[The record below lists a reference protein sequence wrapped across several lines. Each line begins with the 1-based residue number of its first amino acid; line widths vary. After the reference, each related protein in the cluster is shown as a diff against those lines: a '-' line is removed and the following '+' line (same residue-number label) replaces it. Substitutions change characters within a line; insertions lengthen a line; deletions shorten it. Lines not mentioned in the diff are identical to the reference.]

1 MLRSL
6 PAGLVLRDAGKDRV
20 NVRRNFTLRFALISG
35 LVVIA
40 VTTTLSSLAS
50 ASIRASTVD
59 REARQVS
66 DQVQQ
71 LVTHSFTRAEFERG
85 LSPKKQALLDAL
97 SSDPKNAN
105 VLRILL
111 WSREGTLLYSG
122 DRRGVGRRMP
132 LSDGLRIALGGS
144 MTVLPLAPERLR
156 PFTAETMYLS
166 VEGYLELLLFQERRV
181 WIRTGQ
187 QASSPATTRTA
198 RTSITKAA
206 SLGVARLFLPVLV
219 GESTAPVAAFEV
231 FYDFRPL
238 ARKLARIQQTVWTAI
253 PGGFLAIYCAMVVA
267 VQRTS
272 RVMMAQQKNLR
283 VAHLGTFHALAR
295 AVDARDSETGDHS
308 SRVASYAVAMG
319 RRLGLSIEEI
329 AELKIAA
336 ELHDIGKIGVPDAIL
351 MKPGPLTSEEWDLMR
366 QHAIVGSN
374 ILQSTPLS
382 EVVKQAVRHVHESW
396 GGRGYPDSLHGEQI
410 PVFARIVAV
419 ADAFEAMTSKRPYR
433 RPFTTEQALTELRRV
448 RGIQFDPKVVDAMV
462 EVARDIPRRSI
473 SMASGRK
480 AAR

>member
-1 MLRSL
+1 M
-6 PAGLVLRDAGKDRV
+6 
-20 NVRRNFTLRFALISG
+20 RRNFTLRFALVSG

-40 VTTTLSSLAS
+40 LTTTLSSLAS
-50 ASIRASTVD
+50 ASIRASTID
-59 REARQVS
+59 REARQVA

-71 LVTHSFTRAEFERG
+71 LVIQSFTRTEFERG
-85 LSPKKQALLDAL
+85 LTPKKQALLDAL

-111 WSREGTLLYSG
+111 WNRDGTLLYSG
-122 DRRGVGRRMP
+122 DRKGIGRRMP

-144 MTVLPLAPERLR
+144 MTVMPLAPERLR

-166 VEGYLELLLFQERRV
+166 VEGYLELLLFQERRM
-181 WIRTGQ
+181 WTRTGQ
-187 QASSPATTRTA
+187 QAITPTMTRTS
-198 RTSITKAA
+198 RTSLTKAA
-206 SLGVARLFLPVLV
+206 SLGIARLFLPVRI

-308 SRVASYAVAMG
+308 GRVASYAVEMA
-319 RRLGLSIEEI
+319 RRLGLSAEEI

-351 MKPGPLTSEEWDLMR
+351 MKPGPLTPEEWDLMR

-382 EVVKQAVRHVHESW
+382 EVVKQAVRHVHEWW
-396 GGRGYPDSLHGEQI
+396 GGRGYPDKLHGDQI
-410 PVFARIVAV
+410 PLFARILAV

-433 RPFTTEQALTELRRV
+433 RPFSTEQALAELRQM
-448 RGIQFDPKVVDAMV
+448 RGIQFDPQVVDAMC
-462 EVARDIPRRSI
+462 EVAQDTPRSLK
-473 SMASGRK
+473 STGSGRD
-480 AAR
+480 ASS

>member
-1 MLRSL
+1 
-6 PAGLVLRDAGKDRV
+6 
-20 NVRRNFTLRFALISG
+20 VRRNFTLRFALVSG

-40 VTTTLSSLAS
+40 LTTTLSSLAS
-50 ASIRASTVD
+50 ASIRASTID
-59 REARQVS
+59 REARQVA

-71 LVTHSFTRAEFERG
+71 LVIQSFTRTEFERG
-85 LSPKKQALLDAL
+85 LTPKKQALLDAL

-111 WSREGTLLYSG
+111 WNRDGTLLYSG
-122 DRRGVGRRMP
+122 DRKGIGRRMP

-144 MTVLPLAPERLR
+144 MTVMPLAPERLR
-156 PFTAETMYLS
+156 PFSAETMYLS
-166 VEGYLELLLFQERRV
+166 VEGYLELLLFQERRM
-181 WIRTGQ
+181 WTRTGQ
-187 QASSPATTRTA
+187 QAITPTMTRTS
-198 RTSITKAA
+198 RTSLTKAA
-206 SLGVARLFLPVLV
+206 SLGIARLFLPVRI

-308 SRVASYAVAMG
+308 GRVASYAVAMA
-319 RRLGLSIEEI
+319 RRLGLSAEEI

-351 MKPGPLTSEEWDLMR
+351 MKPGPLTPEEWDLMR

-382 EVVKQAVRHVHESW
+382 EVVKQAVRHVHEWW
-396 GGRGYPDSLHGEQI
+396 GGRGYPDKLHGDQI
-410 PVFARIVAV
+410 PLFARILAV

-433 RPFTTEQALTELRRV
+433 RPFSTEQALAELRQM
-448 RGIQFDPKVVDAMV
+448 RGIQFDPQVVDAMC
-462 EVARDIPRRSI
+462 EVAQDTPRSLK
-473 SMASGRK
+473 STVSGRD
-480 AAR
+480 ASS

>member
-1 MLRSL
+1 M
-6 PAGLVLRDAGKDRV
+6 
-20 NVRRNFTLRFALISG
+20 RRNFTLRFALVSG

-40 VTTTLSSLAS
+40 LTTTLSSLAS

-59 REARQVS
+59 REARQVA

-71 LVTHSFTRAEFERG
+71 LVIQSFTRTEFERG
-85 LSPKKQALLDAL
+85 LTPKKQALLDAL

-111 WSREGTLLYSG
+111 WNRDGTLLYSG
-122 DRRGVGRRMP
+122 DRKGIGRRMP

-144 MTVLPLAPERLR
+144 MTVMPLAPERLR
-156 PFTAETMYLS
+156 PFSVETMYLS

-181 WIRTGQ
+181 WTRTGR
-187 QASSPATTRTA
+187 QAITPTTTRTS
-198 RTSITKAA
+198 RTSLTKAA
-206 SLGVARLFLPVLV
+206 SLGIARLFLPVRL

-295 AVDARDSETGDHS
+295 TVDARDSETGDHS
-308 SRVASYAVAMG
+308 GRVASYAVAMA
-319 RRLGLSIEEI
+319 RRLGLSAEEI

-382 EVVKQAVRHVHESW
+382 EVVKQAVRHVHEWW
-396 GGRGYPDSLHGEQI
+396 GGRGYPDKLHGDQI
-410 PVFARIVAV
+410 PLFARILAV

-433 RPFTTEQALTELRRV
+433 RTFNTEQALAELRQM
-448 RGIQFDPKVVDAMV
+448 RGIQFDPRVVDAMC
-462 EVARDIPRRSI
+462 EVAQEIPRSSKSTVSSRD
-473 SMASGRK
+473 ASS
-480 AAR
+480 

>member
-1 MLRSL
+1 
-6 PAGLVLRDAGKDRV
+6 
-20 NVRRNFTLRFALISG
+20 VRRNFTLRFALVSG

-40 VTTTLSSLAS
+40 LTTTLSSLAS
-50 ASIRASTVD
+50 ASIRASTID
-59 REARQVS
+59 REARQVA

-71 LVTHSFTRAEFERG
+71 LVIQSFTRTEFERG
-85 LSPKKQALLDAL
+85 LTPKKQALLDAL

-111 WSREGTLLYSG
+111 WNRDGTLLYSG
-122 DRRGVGRRMP
+122 DRKGIGRRMP

-144 MTVLPLAPERLR
+144 MTVMPLAPERLR
-156 PFTAETMYLS
+156 PFSAETMYLS
-166 VEGYLELLLFQERRV
+166 VEGYLELLLFQERRM
-181 WIRTGQ
+181 WTRTGQ
-187 QASSPATTRTA
+187 QAITPTMTRTS
-198 RTSITKAA
+198 RTSLTKAA
-206 SLGVARLFLPVLV
+206 SLGIARLFLPVRI

-308 SRVASYAVAMG
+308 GRVASYAVAMA
-319 RRLGLSIEEI
+319 RRLGLSAEEI

-351 MKPGPLTSEEWDLMR
+351 MKPGPLTPEEWDLMR

-382 EVVKQAVRHVHESW
+382 EVVKQAVRHVHEWW
-396 GGRGYPDSLHGEQI
+396 GGRGYPDKLHGDQI
-410 PVFARIVAV
+410 PLFARILAV

-433 RPFTTEQALTELRRV
+433 RPFSTEQALAELRPM
-448 RGIQFDPKVVDAMV
+448 RGIQFDPQVVDAMC
-462 EVARDIPRRSI
+462 EVAQATPRSLK
-473 SMASGRK
+473 STVSGRD
-480 AAR
+480 ASS

>member
-1 MLRSL
+1 M
-6 PAGLVLRDAGKDRV
+6 
-20 NVRRNFTLRFALISG
+20 RRNFTLRFALVSG

-40 VTTTLSSLAS
+40 LTTTLSSLAS
-50 ASIRASTVD
+50 ASIRASTID
-59 REARQVS
+59 REARQVA

-71 LVTHSFTRAEFERG
+71 LVIQSFTRTEFERG
-85 LSPKKQALLDAL
+85 LTPKKQALLDAL

-111 WSREGTLLYSG
+111 WNRDGTLLYSG
-122 DRRGVGRRMP
+122 DRKGIGRRMP

-144 MTVLPLAPERLR
+144 MTVMPLAPERLR
-156 PFTAETMYLS
+156 PFSAETMYLS
-166 VEGYLELLLFQERRV
+166 VEGYLELLLFQERRM
-181 WIRTGQ
+181 WTRTGQ
-187 QASSPATTRTA
+187 QAITPTMTRTS
-198 RTSITKAA
+198 RTSLTKAA
-206 SLGVARLFLPVLV
+206 SLGIARLFLPVRI

-308 SRVASYAVAMG
+308 GRVASYAVAMA
-319 RRLGLSIEEI
+319 RRLGLSAEEI

-351 MKPGPLTSEEWDLMR
+351 MKPGPLTPEEWDLMR

-382 EVVKQAVRHVHESW
+382 EVVKQAVRHVHEWW
-396 GGRGYPDSLHGEQI
+396 GGRGYPDKLHGDQI
-410 PVFARIVAV
+410 PLFARILAV

-433 RPFTTEQALTELRRV
+433 RPFSTEQALAELRQM
-448 RGIQFDPKVVDAMV
+448 RGIQFDPQVVDAMC
-462 EVARDIPRRSI
+462 EVAQDTPRSLK
-473 SMASGRK
+473 STVSGRD
-480 AAR
+480 ASS